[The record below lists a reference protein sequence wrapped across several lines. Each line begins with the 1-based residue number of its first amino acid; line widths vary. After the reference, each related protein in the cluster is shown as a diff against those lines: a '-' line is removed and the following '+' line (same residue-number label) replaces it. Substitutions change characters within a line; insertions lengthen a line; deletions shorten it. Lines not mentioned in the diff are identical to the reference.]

1 MRKQFKNIPIGS
13 IITPCANKHASAQFK
28 KTKHLRR
35 FRKDNGCMITRL
47 KDGQS
52 SQETNL
58 SLFWNIKKMGE
69 GPTAFRFTS
78 WSKY

>member
-13 IITPCANKHASAQFK
+13 IITPCANKRAKVSFK

-35 FRKDNGCMITRL
+35 FRKDNGCMITRIR
-47 KDGQS
+47 DNQI
-52 SQETNL
+52 SQEDDL
-58 SLFWNIKKMGE
+58 SLYWNIEKLGI
-69 GPTAFRFTS
+69 GPTAWRFTS